1 MLMDPDGLFRR
12 FLLSVQKSQ
21 KNGRVTLT
29 PPLSLGWLLLYIL
42 TSGRSGLSIG
52 RRRLLNQQQVDTHEG
67 KKGNLMDRLKDQ
79 TFPFRS
85 LPSPLSLSLL
95 GWCLLF
101 YKWRLYCMRRLGL
114 PPFRFSA
121 FIHLSFSLNLSPAI
135 TRNMSASA
143 TRTQSPCPS
152 FLIFPPINT
161 AQHLPLLI
169 RLNPQDSLNAL
180 LKSRGKSLAFSRVCA
195 VALTNRA
202 VGNWCAPLSLESY
215 WCLPQMLWRILSLLF
230 TFSSE

>member
-79 TFPFRS
+79 TFQFRS
-85 LPSPLSLSLL
+85 LPSPLSLSHYL
-95 GWCLLF
+95 GGVFYSTNDVYIVCDDWVFPPSDSLLLF
-101 YKWRLYCMRRLGL
+101 IS
-114 PPFRFSA
+114 RF
-121 FIHLSFSLNLSPAI
+121 LS
-135 TRNMSASA
+135 T
-143 TRTQSPCPS
+143 C
-152 FLIFPPINT
+152 
-161 AQHLPLLI
+161 HLP
-169 RLNPQDSLNAL
+169 SLGTCPHQQL
-180 LKSRGKSLAFSRVCA
+180 EPSLH
-195 VALTNRA
+195 
-202 VGNWCAPLSLESY
+202 APL
-215 WCLPQMLWRILSLLF
+215 
-230 TFSSE
+230 FSSSLQSIRHSISRFTSA